1 MSAQR
6 RSSGTNRRARGRA
19 ASSRTQAS
27 TATLEPVVKSPAA
40 ATSSVAA
47 QPERPRLAGR
57 SAEDA
62 RQGSERTRG
71 QRADQGGNA
80 LRGRFTGI
88 ERYLKDTR
96 AELRRVTWPD
106 QQTVRNLTAVVVG
119 VSIAMGLLLGGIDFV
134 LYKLF
139 AAL

>member
-27 TATLEPVVKSPAA
+27 TATLEPAVESTGTAPAV
-40 ATSSVAA
+40 AT
-47 QPERPRLAGR
+47 QPERPRLGGR
-57 SAEDA
+57 SGEDV
-62 RQGSERTRG
+62 RSGSDRARG

-88 ERYLKDTR
+88 ERYLRDTR

-106 QQTVRNLTAVVVG
+106 QQTVRNLTAVVIG
-119 VSIAMGLLLGGIDFV
+119 VSIVMGLLLGGIDFV

-139 AAL
+139 EAL